1 MIMKKTTPAAILFI
15 RFVRLLLHVVSGILQ
30 AIIYPHFSNAIQQRM
45 MKNWA
50 MKVLKILNIKLHY
63 TGKFPDQNVQHAL
76 LVANHVSWLDICL
89 LMAVCPTQ
97 FVAKSEIRGWPV
109 IGFLCSRVG
118 TLFIERAK
126 RSDTVRINQAIS
138 NVLLTGKRVC
148 IFPEGE
154 TSNGLQIHHFHTS
167 LIQSAVNV
175 NALLYP
181 VAIRYLD
188 NTGNLCRD
196 AAYTDISL
204 VASLKKILNQTRI
217 NAVLDCSE
225 AIQSEGKNRRELAR
239 LSEQAITSSLSLS
252 SYHNESEKPSYL
264 PNA

>member
-1 MIMKKTTPAAILFI
+1 MKKSTPISIRII
-15 RFVRLLLHVVSGILQ
+15 RFVRLLLHVVSGIVQ
-30 AIIYPHFSNAIQQRM
+30 SIAYPHFSRSIQHKM

-50 MKVLKILNIKLHY
+50 IKLLKILNIKLHY
-63 TGKFPDQNVQHAL
+63 TGKFPDQNVKHAL

-97 FVAKSEIRGWPV
+97 FVAKSEIRSWPV
-109 IGFLCSRVG
+109 IGFLCKRVG
-118 TLFIERAK
+118 TVFIARAK
-126 RSDTVRINQAIS
+126 RSDTMRTNQTIS
-138 NVLLTGKRVC
+138 NILLTGERVC
-148 IFPEGE
+148 IFPEGA
-154 TSNGLQIHHFHTS
+154 TSDGTQLHHFHAS
-167 LIQSAVNV
+167 LLQSAVNV

-188 NTGNLCRD
+188 DTGNSCRD

-204 VASLKKILNQTRI
+204 MTSLQKILSQSSI

-225 AIQSEGKNRRELAR
+225 VIHSEEKNRRELAR
-239 LSEQAITSSLSLS
+239 LSEQAIANSLSLS
-252 SYHNESEKPSYL
+252 SYHKESEKPSYL